1 MIKKI
6 IESRTTKNPL
16 TGYKSGHSKN
26 IYLANKVLT
35 VNSKD
40 EDKTIFYIGRKKDLL
55 YKIEYGLY
63 VSLSDYAYLNKMFV
77 DRDLFSGFDEE
88 EYRLFL
94 RTYGVSTRV
103 SELNIGAND
112 KDSIYV
118 LNLETLDDYDVDG
131 GSKSLDDYFRLVE
144 NINRFNRP
152 FIKRNF
158 NNSSINRETV
168 KKDFVIANRYDVD
181 DYLERLQYDETTSQ
195 SLSKMYSRKLFK

>member
-6 IESRTTKNPL
+6 IESRTTKSPL
-16 TGYKSGHSKN
+16 TGYKNGHSRN

-35 VNSKD
+35 VNSND

-63 VSLSDYAYLNKMFV
+63 ITLSDYAYLNKMFV

-94 RTYGVSTRV
+94 RTYGVSTKV
-103 SELNIGAND
+103 SELNIGACS
-112 KDSIYV
+112 KDSLYV
-118 LNLETLDDYDVDG
+118 LNLETLDDYGVDAR
-131 GSKSLDDYFRLVE
+131 SKNLDDYFRLVE

-158 NNSSINRETV
+158 NNPSINQETV
-168 KKDFVIANRYDVD
+168 KKDFVIANIYDVD
-181 DYLERLQYDETTSQ
+181 DYLERLQYDESTSQ
-195 SLSKMYSRKLFK
+195 SLSKMYSRKIFK